1 VPTTADATPPKQ
13 DGRVIRTQAT
23 VLAAGIELYAERGAQ
38 GITVEEIARR
48 TGIAKT
54 TIYRH
59 WRSREE
65 LIMAILEQTAVGLP
79 DVHTDDPIG
88 DIRSMLLSLWTN
100 LVLPTSR
107 VGLAG
112 MITAT
117 AGDPQLASQHRDFL
131 TTRAAP
137 LLDAVTRAIDT
148 GVVEAA
154 EAPQTLTDLL
164 SSPIIVRA
172 LIRGDAP
179 ERRYVDR
186 VMKAVLGAPPPR
198 TTKPRRER

>member
-1 VPTTADATPPKQ
+1 MTKAADAAPPKQ
-13 DGRVIRTQAT
+13 DRRVIRTQAA

-79 DVHTDDPIG
+79 DVHSSDPIA
-88 DIRSMLLSLWTN
+88 DIRSILMSLWTN

-131 TTRAAP
+131 TTRATP
-137 LLDAVTRAIDT
+137 LLDAVTRAIDA
-148 GVVEAA
+148 GAVETS

-186 VMKAVLGAPPPR
+186 VMKAVLGAPPR
-198 TTKPRRER
+198 ASTPRRGR